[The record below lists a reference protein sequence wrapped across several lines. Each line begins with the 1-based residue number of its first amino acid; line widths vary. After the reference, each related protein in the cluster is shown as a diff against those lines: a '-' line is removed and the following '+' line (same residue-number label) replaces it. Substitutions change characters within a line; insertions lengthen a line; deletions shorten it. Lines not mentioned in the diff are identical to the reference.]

1 MPIRNLAEL
10 PDLMAPNQCLLG
22 IDYGTKH
29 IGLAIADP
37 GFSLASPL
45 ATIERG
51 KFAAVLA
58 ELEKHMKNRNVGAL
72 IIGLPL
78 TLDGQTGPM
87 AQAVRTFA
95 SNLEKAIAPDM
106 AFWDERFST
115 ALIQRELTERA
126 DLSRNKRAQAVDKLA
141 AAYILQG
148 ALDFLRNTPR
158 MTQE

>member
-10 PDLMAPNQCLLG
+10 PNFIAPNQCLLG

-29 IGLAIADP
+29 IGLAVCDP
-37 GFSLASPL
+37 GFVLASPL
-45 ATIERG
+45 ATLERG
-51 KFAAVLA
+51 KLA
-58 ELEKHMKNRNVGAL
+58 DVVAGLQKHIKERNIGAL

-78 TLDGQTGPM
+78 TLDGQLSPM

-95 SNLEKAIAPDM
+95 SNLEKAFAPEM
-106 AFWDERFST
+106 AFQDERFST

-126 DLSRNKRAQAVDKLA
+126 DLSRAKRAQAVDKLA

-148 ALDFLRNTPR
+148 ALDFLRNQPR
-158 MTQE
+158 